1 MNRLVTLVSV
11 GVLGLAAASMASA
24 SVEIENFNSPGAQ
37 QSDPTQPFFLD
48 AKYAGW
54 GAPSTTLTANPDR
67 FTISSTGYGS
77 GYKYLGPV
85 IDAGSN
91 DYLQATFTVD
101 QGVAGCLVDL
111 SDEAGNGQAYRF
123 YGLTPGNGTNGTNT
137 YTFTVPF
144 SSGAYFSGTG
154 VLNTHD
160 IVNMNIE
167 IDPGGPTV
175 SYTASFDDVSA
186 VSVPEPASISVVALG
201 GLFSLRRRR
210 R

>member
-1 MNRLVTLVSV
+1 MAASW
-11 GVLGLAAASMASA
+11 AAAAP
-24 SVEIENFNSPGAQ
+24 VEIQNFNSPGAQ
-37 QSDPTQPFFLD
+37 QSDPSQPFYLD
-48 AKYAGW
+48 AKYASW
-54 GAPSTTLTANPDR
+54 GAPFATLTSNPDR

-77 GYKYLGPV
+77 GYTYRGPV

-91 DYLQATFTVD
+91 DNLQATFTVD

-111 SDEAGNGQAYRF
+111 SDEKGNGQAYRF

-144 SSGAYFSGTG
+144 ASGAFFSGTG

-167 IDPGGPTV
+167 IDPGGAGV

-186 VSVPEPASISVVALG
+186 VSVPEPASLSLLGLG
-201 GLFSLRRRR
+201 GLLTLRRRR